1 MIKYK
6 YPKTPSSLSSYII
19 NEFYEHINEQALNTW
34 YYRDHQIKTTKI
46 QLFAPNVYH
55 ITIRK
60 LIMEESMKVSNQ
72 NLFLLN
78 RLELKLTNT

>member
-1 MIKYK
+1 MQ
-6 YPKTPSSLSSYII
+6 TPSSLCSYII
-19 NEFYEHINEQALNTW
+19 NIFYEHINEQALNTW
-34 YYRDHQIKTTKI
+34 YRDHQIKTTKI
-46 QLFAPNVYH
+46 QLCAPNMYH
-55 ITIRK
+55 ITIAK

>member
-1 MIKYK
+1 MIKFK
-6 YPKTPSSLSSYII
+6 YPKTPSSLCSYII
-19 NEFYEHINEQALNTW
+19 NIFYEQALNTW

-46 QLFAPNVYH
+46 QLFSPNVYH
-55 ITIRK
+55 ITQAK